1 MHEEERKLVEYIM
14 KNVPQINSMGKIYFR
29 DNIPEKKIKVAL
41 NSISPGVFKDMISV
55 YVDTTVFGK
64 GDDGFIV
71 TTSSLYYKEFGA
83 NPIHIPFE
91 KIERIE
97 LTNENKKLTVTC
109 LGKTVNLSSTTFKL
123 PETRVFLNE
132 MKSRHE
138 KLKELSV
145 KCTTDRILA
154 LEEMDVK
161 VQINYLKTLV
171 AYEKKVMENLLSAPL
186 AEILGL
192 MTQLN
197 FKQEMRQEIK
207 RFIVSDNADFEEAIR
222 MTVMTAPSGNIDN
235 VKHSLL
241 KDIIRLTRSRDKSK
255 ASNNENLIYAGL
267 SLNLSGNLKEKIDFI
282 ESVIINDEKLIDGQI
297 SEKEFEKNI
306 KNFTASS
313 IAVGV
318 PIAAIYI
325 SGSVVGLSAAG
336 ITSGLAAFGFGGLL
350 GFSSMVTGI
359 GVLIVGGVAVY
370 TGVKY
375 LTGGKQR
382 KINSKREKMIQE
394 VIKIHQA
401 TINALID
408 DINYFTEEL
417 NRLSQNY
424 EENALKIA
432 NLMAEMQLYKE
443 ALTKIKSKS
452 SDLELVVK

>member
-1 MHEEERKLVEYIM
+1 MHEEEIKLVEYI
-14 KNVPQINSMGKIYFR
+14 KKEVPQINSRGKVYFKG
-29 DNIPEKKIKVAL
+29 DIPKKKIKVAFS
-41 NSISPGVFKDMISV
+41 SIAPGVFENMIRV
-55 YVDTTVFGK
+55 YVDTTILGK

-71 TTSSLYYKEFGA
+71 TTSSLYFKEIGA

-91 KIERIE
+91 NIERVE
-97 LTNENKKLTVTC
+97 LTNKKLTVTC
-109 LGKTVNLSSTTFKL
+109 LGKNVNLSSTTFKL
-123 PETRVFLNE
+123 PETQIFLNE

-138 KLKELSV
+138 KLKDLSV
-145 KCTTDRILA
+145 KCATDRILA

-171 AYEKKVMENLLSAPL
+171 AYEKKVMGNLLSAPFS
-186 AEILGL
+186 EILGL

-197 FKQEMRQEIK
+197 FKPEMRQEIK
-207 RFIVSDNADFEEAIR
+207 RFIVSDNADFEESLQ
-222 MTVMTAPSGNIDN
+222 MTVITAPYGNIDN
-235 VKHSLL
+235 VQYSLL

-255 ASNNENLIYAGL
+255 ASNNINLIYAGDL
-267 SLNLSGNLKEKIDFI
+267 LNLSGNLKDKIDFI
-282 ESVIINDEKLIDGQI
+282 ESAIINDEKLIDGQI

-306 KNFTASS
+306 KTLIAGGA
-313 IAVGV
+313 AVGV
-318 PIAAIYI
+318 PVAAIYI

-350 GFSSMVTGI
+350 GFSSMLTGI
-359 GVLIVGGVAVY
+359 GVLIVGGVGVY

-382 KINSKREKMIQE
+382 KVSSKREKMIQE
-394 VIKIHQA
+394 IIKIHQA

-417 NRLSQNY
+417 NRLSQDY

-432 NLMAEMQLYKE
+432 KLMAEMQLYNE

-452 SDLELVVK
+452 SCLELVVK